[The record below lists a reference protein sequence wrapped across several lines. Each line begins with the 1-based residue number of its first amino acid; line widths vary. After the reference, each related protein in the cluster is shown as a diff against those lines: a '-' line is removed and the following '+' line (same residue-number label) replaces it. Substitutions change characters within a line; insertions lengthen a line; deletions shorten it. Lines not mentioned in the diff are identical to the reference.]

1 MLFGLSP
8 GPVLDSAAPGLLL
21 AKMVGRIGC
30 LLGGCCAGQPHQLS
44 LGVWSSDRSLGV
56 RRVPVQLLESSLA
69 GVVGTL
75 ALFGVVLLGASAGG
89 LVFIAAIA
97 AYTAGRQLLF
107 PLRGIPRTI
116 THGPMVM
123 LARLRWCHWRP

>member
-1 MLFGLSP
+1 M
-8 GPVLDSAAPGLLL
+8 
-21 AKMVGRIGC
+21 
-30 LLGGCCAGQPHQLS
+30 
-44 LGVWSSDRSLGV
+44 
-56 RRVPVQLLESSLA
+56 QLLESSLA

-107 PLRGIPRTI
+107 PLRGIPRST
-116 THGPMVM
+116 THVPMVM
-123 LARLRWCHWRP
+123 LGSASPVSLAAILVLFLR